1 MKAAGDGCFTL
12 LFAGNFSPAQSLE
25 TALQALEQGE
35 LEVTIKQVCIEGKKQ
50 LSVSVTDSGA
60 GFDFKE
66 YQTTLD
72 EEQFHGRGLYLL
84 RQLCAD
90 LQFAGTGNQVTA
102 TLQW

>member
-1 MKAAGDGCFTL
+1 MNL
-12 LFAGNFSPAQSLE
+12 VIQ
-25 TALQALEQGE
+25 
-35 LEVTIKQVCIEGKKQ
+35 QVCLEGAQQ
-50 LSVSVTDSGA
+50 LLVSVTDSGT

-90 LQFAGTGNQVTA
+90 LQFSGTGNQVTA